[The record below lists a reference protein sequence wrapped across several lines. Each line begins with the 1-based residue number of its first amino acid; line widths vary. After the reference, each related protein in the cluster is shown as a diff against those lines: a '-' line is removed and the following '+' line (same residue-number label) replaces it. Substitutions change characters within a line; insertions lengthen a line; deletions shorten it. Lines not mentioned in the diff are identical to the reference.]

1 MISVLNE
8 QTHYSYNDLHN
19 KMNNLNNHEFK
30 DLLDK
35 LAKSN
40 ILIKKN
46 KLNTN
51 ELFDDYLTDEI
62 ILNPEINETYIF
74 KFVGIIQ
81 TNKNNIILVYPKYI
95 DKEKTMLDYDKNNQ
109 KKFSQIINVISKYKN
124 RLSQNL
130 IKPNE
135 IEEQIFNN
143 LGIKL
148 KIISSYHTHGLYN
161 REKETYNNNSRGQ
174 ILWNKTVNQNTAHLI
189 NGIPIYLDFQAIEKD
204 LNINDEV
211 RLIHISI
218 LNYISLEISPI
229 LQILNIPSVL
239 LDEVEAYDET
249 KIDYYLYILQKELK
263 NEYVTYKQ
271 NIIKELII
279 FLKNQSA
286 KMQDEINIVGTTSFE
301 LVWEDV
307 CSVTYENHLS
317 KSLIDLNLETDKLI
331 NKHSKLKEYI
341 EKPKWIGNKGNIIHS
356 KSSLELDVLNI
367 DKPYFNIYD
376 AKYYNIR
383 VGHKKIRNTPGV
395 ADVTKQYLYQLVF
408 DELITKNSLI
418 PNNFFIVPKDELEI
432 DNSELTSVSFDM
444 FDELNLEPIKVIGR
458 DCETIFKE
466 YLSK

>member
-135 IEEQIFNN
+135 IKEQIFNN

-174 ILWNKTVNQNTAHLI
+174 ILWNKTVNQNTAHLV
-189 NGIPIYLDFQAIEKD
+189 NGIPVYLDFQAIEKD

-218 LNYISLEISPI
+218 LNYIPLEISPI
-229 LQILNIPSVL
+229 LQILNVPSVL

-317 KSLIDLNLETDKLI
+317 KSLIDLNLETDKSI

>member
-1 MISVLNE
+1 M
-8 QTHYSYNDLHN
+8 
-19 KMNNLNNHEFK
+19 
-30 DLLDK
+30 
-35 LAKSN
+35 
-40 ILIKKN
+40 
-46 KLNTN
+46 
-51 ELFDDYLTDEI
+51 
-62 ILNPEINETYIF
+62 
-74 KFVGIIQ
+74 
-81 TNKNNIILVYPKYI
+81 
-95 DKEKTMLDYDKNNQ
+95 
-109 KKFSQIINVISKYKN
+109 
-124 RLSQNL
+124 

-174 ILWNKTVNQNTAHLI
+174 ILWNKTVNQNTAHLV
-189 NGIPIYLDFQAIEKD
+189 NGIPVYLDFQAIEKD

-229 LQILNIPSVL
+229 LQILNVPSVL

-317 KSLIDLNLETDKLI
+317 KSLIDLNLETDKSI

>member
-135 IEEQIFNN
+135 IKEQIFNN

-174 ILWNKTVNQNTAHLI
+174 ILWNKTVNQNTAHLV
-189 NGIPIYLDFQAIEKD
+189 NGIPVYLDFQAIEKD

-229 LQILNIPSVL
+229 LQILNVPSVL

-317 KSLIDLNLETDKLI
+317 KSLIDLNLETDKSI

>member
-161 REKETYNNNSRGQ
+161 GEKETYDNNSRGQ
-174 ILWNKTVNQNTAHLI
+174 I
-189 NGIPIYLDFQAIEKD
+189 
-204 LNINDEV
+204 
-211 RLIHISI
+211 
-218 LNYISLEISPI
+218 
-229 LQILNIPSVL
+229 
-239 LDEVEAYDET
+239 
-249 KIDYYLYILQKELK
+249 
-263 NEYVTYKQ
+263 
-271 NIIKELII
+271 
-279 FLKNQSA
+279 
-286 KMQDEINIVGTTSFE
+286 
-301 LVWEDV
+301 
-307 CSVTYENHLS
+307 
-317 KSLIDLNLETDKLI
+317 
-331 NKHSKLKEYI
+331 
-341 EKPKWIGNKGNIIHS
+341 
-356 KSSLELDVLNI
+356 
-367 DKPYFNIYD
+367 
-376 AKYYNIR
+376 
-383 VGHKKIRNTPGV
+383 
-395 ADVTKQYLYQLVF
+395 
-408 DELITKNSLI
+408 
-418 PNNFFIVPKDELEI
+418 
-432 DNSELTSVSFDM
+432 
-444 FDELNLEPIKVIGR
+444 
-458 DCETIFKE
+458 
-466 YLSK
+466 